1 MGEALSDYMVHTID
15 PYIAVGLGGIG
26 IVVAL
31 IVQISVRRYI
41 APTYWFAVS
50 MVAVFGTMC
59 ADAAHIVLHI
69 PYTRSAVIC
78 AIGLAGVFTVWYL
91 VEKTLSI
98 HSITTWRRE
107 VFYWAAVLATF
118 AMGTAV
124 GDMTAYTMH
133 LGWFASGLM
142 FTVVFGIPFVA
153 RRLFGLGEVVAFWF
167 AYIITRPL
175 GASYADWIG
184 VPQSLGGLNYGRGT
198 VAIGLT
204 IAIIIWVGYLT
215 VSKVDVER
223 EAASTGRSPLRDPV
237 RP

>member
-1 MGEALSDYMVHTID
+1 
-15 PYIAVGLGGIG
+15 
-26 IVVAL
+26 
-31 IVQISVRRYI
+31 
-41 APTYWFAVS
+41 
-50 MVAVFGTMC
+50 MC

-78 AIGLAGVFTVWYL
+78 AIGLTGVFTVWYR

-133 LGWFASGLM
+133 LGWFVSGLM

-153 RRLFGLGEVVAFWF
+153 RRLLGLGEVVAFWF
-167 AYIITRPL
+167 AYIITRPM
-175 GASYADWIG
+175 GASFADWIG

-223 EAASTGRSPLRDPV
+223 EDASTGRSTLREPASESSV
-237 RP
+237 